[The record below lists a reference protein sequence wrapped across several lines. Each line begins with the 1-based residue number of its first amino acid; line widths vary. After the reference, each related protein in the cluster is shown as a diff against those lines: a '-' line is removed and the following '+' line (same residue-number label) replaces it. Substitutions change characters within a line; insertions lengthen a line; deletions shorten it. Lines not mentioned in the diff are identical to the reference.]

1 MKLVR
6 RPLALAAVLSATAL
20 TAGAAAPVFA
30 AVSTSATSGV
40 SVSDT
45 ETIQVYTNADGKVD
59 NQRVYEQLV
68 LTGHGQADVANPVS
82 TDGLRNLDGFGGLH
96 VQDGKQIVDTTVD
109 GEKRYRTVSN
119 FTGQL
124 PLKVSVAY
132 ELDGKP
138 VTASQV
144 VGKSGH
150 LKVTYTVENTS
161 GVDTPLTYKDGS
173 GKTVTKTVSVPI
185 PMVATLATTTPDTY
199 RNVTSSDANMGGDG
213 HGGMMLNFTMT
224 LLPPVGP
231 ATSTVSYEADITDG
245 AIPRAELT
253 GLPVDPLTNPTFSS
267 AAKQYK
273 SGADQGIQLTDGAN
287 QLNGGLVQ
295 LHDGASQLLS
305 GILQLHDGAGQ
316 LSSGL
321 TKTAVPGADQLAD
334 GTTQLAD
341 GGKQLKDGLDQLK
354 SKAPQLADGVYQ
366 IRDGQKA
373 LAKGLTQLYNGVQ
386 ALPAKVKKQ
395 VSADPNYKLLM
406 ASLPALLASSSKGHD
421 DLTALLPKLQSD
433 AAALDTLPGLTKDQQ
448 AAADELDAAVGA
460 KGPIASATGALG
472 GDAFLL
478 GQLKDQLPGMIDQ
491 ITAGIHDELLAGIGT
506 PVCPPGA
513 SKDPKKMT
521 LRCGSAQLVDGTEQ
535 LAAAV
540 PQLTDG
546 VDQLDAGA
554 GQLSTGL
561 GQANDGAHQLASGLG
576 GAADGAGQID
586 AGLGQAAGGAPKIV
600 DGLKQASDD
609 GAQKIASAGDDT
621 AKSYGEMYAEISAG
635 AQRAH
640 NAMAIGAPAGATGL
654 TAYDYIIQGAD
665 GQSGRDVNRG
675 LMAGGVLV
683 VGAGGFLL
691 RRRFFA

>member
-20 TAGAAAPVFA
+20 AAGAAAPALA
-30 AVSTSATSGV
+30 AVSTPASGV
-40 SVSDT
+40 SVSNT

-68 LTGHGQADVANPVS
+68 LTGHGQANVANPVS
-82 TDGLRNLDGFGGLH
+82 TDGLRNLDGFGGLD
-96 VQDGKQIVDTTVD
+96 VQDGKQIVNTTVD
-109 GEKRYRTVSN
+109 GEKKYRTVSN

-124 PLKVSVAY
+124 PLKISVAY

-173 GKTVTKTVSVPI
+173 GKTVTKTVNVPI
-185 PMVATLATTTPDTY
+185 PMVATLALTTPDTY
-199 RNVTSSDANMGGDG
+199 RDVTSSDANMGGDG

-231 ATSTVSYEADITDG
+231 ASSTVSYEADITDG
-245 AIPRAELT
+245 VIPRAELT

-321 TKTAVPGADQLAD
+321 KDTAIPGANQLAD
-334 GTTQLAD
+334 GTTKLAD
-341 GGKQLKDGLDQLK
+341 GGKRLKDGLDQLK
-354 SKAPQLADGVYQ
+354 SKAPELAAGVRKLANGQRQLAAGLTKMYNKVDKMPAQVMAQVTSDPQYQKLTAALPLLAGLTDSDHQNALSALAAKLKPQLDSSDQAVLGSASAALSIGQVLSSQLADG
-366 IRDGQKA
+366 
-373 LAKGLTQLYNGVQ
+373 
-386 ALPAKVKKQ
+386 
-395 VSADPNYKLLM
+395 
-406 ASLPALLASSSKGHD
+406 
-421 DLTALLPKLQSD
+421 
-433 AAALDTLPGLTKDQQ
+433 
-448 AAADELDAAVGA
+448 
-460 KGPIASATGALG
+460 
-472 GDAFLL
+472 
-478 GQLKDQLPGMIDQ
+478 LPGMVNQ
-491 ITAGIHDELLAGIGT
+491 ITTGVRDQLEAGLGSPT
-506 PVCPPGA
+506 KNC
-513 SKDPKKMT
+513 DPDDPQT
-521 LRCGSAQLVDGTEQ
+521 LRCGAGALVAGTDK

-540 PQLTDG
+540 PQLTSG

-554 GQLSTGL
+554 GQLSDGL
-561 GQANDGAHQLASGLG
+561 GQADDGAHQLASGLG
-576 GAADGAGQID
+576 DAADGAGQID
-586 AGLGQAAGGAPKIV
+586 DGLGQAAGGAPKIV

-621 AKSYGEMYAEISAG
+621 AKTFGEMYAEISAG

-640 NAMAIGAPAGATGL
+640 DAMAIGAPEGATGL

-665 GQSGRDVNRG
+665 GQGGRDVNRG

-683 VGAGGFLL
+683 LGAGGFLL